1 MRRVRILNVEVC
13 QGKNQKNET
22 IPEKELE
29 IWKNTGK
36 RIRNMESIPEKELE
50 IWRFTWERIR
60 HMEVYLRK
68 N

>member
-1 MRRVRILNVEVC
+1 MVRILNVEVC

-36 RIRNMESIPEKELE
+36 RIRNMESIPEKD
-50 IWRFTWERIR
+50 
-60 HMEVYLRK
+60 
-68 N
+68 